1 MVTKTDRFG
10 NPVTEKEVIFSEKEE
25 KKTTKTDR
33 FGNPIT
39 ESSGSVMDNLDF
51 NSTSSRPKEEREEG
65 IIEKYV
71 IDPVTAAVAGVGE
84 GAGKL
89 IEGTIS
95 LGTLLIDAGVGS
107 DLTSK
112 VEKAFDDSKIMQ
124 FLEDK
129 SDDAWTGTVTS
140 VLTQFGIPG
149 TAALKVANGL
159 IKARNAGVLAGKVK
173 PGFIGRRP
181 NIFKATLAGGAEAAA
196 ATSDMGT
203 LGDLVGIGPTQTID
217 EGDAEG
223 RSLAA
228 RRLLNKIKFG
238 VEGAL
243 GFTLFDKVIFPTG
256 K

>member
-10 NPVTEKEVIFSEKEE
+10 VPITEEEIIFSEKEE
-25 KKTTKTDR
+25 KKITKTDR
-33 FGNPIT
+33 FGVPIT
-39 ESSGSVMDNLDF
+39 ESSSSVMDKLDF

-71 IDPVTAAVAGVGE
+71 FDPVTAAIAGVGE

-95 LGTLLIDAGVGS
+95 LGTLLIDVGVGS

-112 VEKAFDDSKIMQ
+112 VEKAFDDNKIMQ

-129 SDDAWTGTVTS
+129 ADDAWTGTVTS

-159 IKARNAGVLAGKVK
+159 IKARNVGVLAKTMK

-181 NIFKATLAGGAEAAA
+181 TLFKATLAGGAEAAA

-203 LGDLVGIGPTQTID
+203 LGDLIGGPTKTID
-217 EGDAEG
+217 EGESEG
-223 RSLAA
+223 RQLAGKRWS
-228 RRLLNKIKFG
+228 RRSFRFYI
-238 VEGAL
+238 
-243 GFTLFDKVIFPTG
+243 I
-256 K
+256 